1 MKSRKGIFLTLLS
14 LSIVLLV
21 AILVKKS
28 GITSE
33 RELSAEQFRVI
44 RLNNLLADIKQNY
57 LEMSLSTAS
66 HRALTSLSLY
76 VSKKKSLFEN
86 FQEVFSNATIT
97 GNIEEDAGVVN
108 LDTANGN
115 NLMKGNTLSERI
127 ESLKE
132 LVKKSYGSD
141 LSIKINSISIL
152 QASPW
157 TVTPF
162 MNVSISLIDS
172 TSNWSINE
180 VLVSTDLDIGGY
192 PDPSFNY
199 KFEGKYINHFLRS
212 SVPLDKWDVNSLNE
226 HIKNG
231 TYVYWGDEKAPS
243 FLMRFTDPA
252 QSSKCCGISS
262 LIDSKKLADAGFSS
276 GIMSSIDYQFFSGL
290 SCSEARLYSIN
301 SVKSDYNPLYLD
313 SEYIGKYN
321 LAVADTEEAC
331 PASPVTE
338 S

>member
-21 AILVKKS
+21 VILVKKS
-28 GITSE
+28 GINSE

-86 FQEVFSNATIT
+86 FQYTFSNATLT
-97 GNIEEDAGVVN
+97 GNIEADTGAVN

-115 NLMKGNTLSERI
+115 NLMRGNTLSERM
-127 ESLKE
+127 ESIKE
-132 LVKKSYGSD
+132 LVKKTYGSD

-162 MNVSISLIDS
+162 MNVSIDLIDT
-172 TSNWSINE
+172 TSNWSINGISI
-180 VLVSTDLDIGGY
+180 STDLDIDGY

-199 KFEGKYINHFLRS
+199 KFEGKYANHFLRS
-212 SVPLDKWDVNSLNE
+212 KIPLDKWDTDLLNE

-243 FLMRFTDPA
+243 FLMRFTDST

-262 LIDSKKLADAGFSS
+262 LIDSKRLSDAGFSS
-276 GIMSSIDYQFFSGL
+276 GIISSIDYQFFSGL
-290 SCSEARLYSIN
+290 SCSEVKLYSIN
-301 SVKSDYNPLYLD
+301 SVKSEYQPLYMD

-331 PASPVTE
+331 PAPAVDGG
-338 S
+338 